1 MNLGGLFELDNKVER
16 EKEIN
21 DLMISPAFWDDREK
35 ADKLMIELKSIKS
48 IILNINE
55 LTNSVDD
62 ALSMLEES
70 NNSDICSLLEDELSI
85 LKDRVDKLELETYL
99 NGKYDNSNAI
109 MEIHAGAGGT
119 ESCDWVSMLYRM
131 YIRYT
136 EKNGYNTILLDKQ
149 DGEEAGIK
157 SIMFQI
163 NGNNAYGYLK
173 GERGVH
179 RLVRIS
185 PFDSNKRR
193 HTSFAAVDVIPEIN
207 NDIDIN
213 INDNDIRIDIYR
225 SSGPGGQGVNT
236 TDSAVRITH
245 IPTGIVVTCQ
255 NERSQIRNKEKALEV
270 LKSKLYSI
278 LLQEQKEE
286 VSDIRGEIVSNGFGS
301 AKRSYVMQPYR
312 LVKDNDSGYERSN
325 VDDILNGEISEMLE
339 SNFKCIK
346 ELIWECLIILEEK
359 RLILLLIQ
367 LRKKILVRGI

>member
-1 MNLGGLFELDNKVER
+1 
-16 EKEIN
+16 
-21 DLMISPAFWDDREK
+21 
-35 ADKLMIELKSIKS
+35 
-48 IILNINE
+48 
-55 LTNSVDD
+55 
-62 ALSMLEES
+62 MLEES

-131 YIRYT
+131 YIRYA

-149 DGEEAGIK
+149 DGIK

-163 NGNNAYGYLK
+163 NGNNAYGYLE

-255 NERSQIRNKEKALEV
+255 NERT
-270 LKSKLYSI
+270 
-278 LLQEQKEE
+278 
-286 VSDIRGEIVSNGFGS
+286 SDWQQGR
-301 AKRSYVMQPYR
+301 RQ
-312 LVKDNDSGYERSN
+312 
-325 VDDILNGEISEMLE
+325 
-339 SNFKCIK
+339 
-346 ELIWECLIILEEK
+346 
-359 RLILLLIQ
+359 
-367 LRKKILVRGI
+367 

>member
-35 ADKLMIELKSIKS
+35 ADKLMIELKGIKS

-131 YIRYT
+131 YIRYA

-245 IPTGIVVTCQ
+245 IPTGIVVT
-255 NERSQIRNKEKALEV
+255 
-270 LKSKLYSI
+270 
-278 LLQEQKEE
+278 
-286 VSDIRGEIVSNGFGS
+286 
-301 AKRSYVMQPYR
+301 
-312 LVKDNDSGYERSN
+312 
-325 VDDILNGEISEMLE
+325 
-339 SNFKCIK
+339 
-346 ELIWECLIILEEK
+346 
-359 RLILLLIQ
+359 
-367 LRKKILVRGI
+367 